1 MFRALSVLLKLA
13 PLFCL
18 FAAQQSM
25 AAVAVA
31 SLDWS
36 QLQVS
41 VFAIPGQSLPA
52 FTYFGQTTQLTADSA
67 TAGDSSDSRT
77 HTLFNW
83 TAPFS
88 ITSDTPGAHGE
99 VQASA
104 EAPRRAHRRAA
115 FPDPPVFF
123 PPDIRGSGRGTRT
136 ASFGLD
142 APAALVFNIPYSMSV
157 TGTDFSNFSDAS
169 VDGSVTFSTFD
180 SSSFP

>member
-52 FTYFGQTTQLTADSA
+52 VTYFGQTTQLTADSA

-104 EAPRRAHRRAA
+104 ETL
-115 FPDPPVFF
+115 
-123 PPDIRGSGRGTRT
+123 S
-136 ASFGLD
+136 AS
-142 APAALVFNIPYSMSV
+142 A
-157 TGTDFSNFSDAS
+157 
-169 VDGSVTFSTFD
+169 
-180 SSSFP
+180 SSSSVPGIPHVPTGHQGQRERNPDGKLWIGCAGGIGLQHSLFHVGHRNGLFQLQ